1 MTEPRKPLF
10 GFLWPRPDPRS
21 PLDDEYRQVRPVRIS
36 PRGPIRL
43 GALIVG
49 TLVAAAAA
57 GSMIMGALISGQV
70 LASVIAGAL
79 TATAIVLILRG
90 WVVGTFVSDEAVRI
104 ESTWRRRDVLWS
116 DVAEVSVVREVCP
129 CLGSPCRAKGDRAVL
144 VMRSGERVST
154 HVYSLS
160 PDYWLRPEAFD
171 MARLRLERW
180 LPRP

>member
-10 GFLWPRPDPRS
+10 GFLWPRTDPRA
-21 PLDDEYRQVRPVRIS
+21 PLDEEYRQVRPVRVS

-43 GALIVG
+43 VALIVG
-49 TLVAAAAA
+49 TLIAAAAA
-57 GSMIMGALISGQV
+57 GSMIMGGLMSGQV
-70 LASVIAGAL
+70 LPSVIAGAL

-116 DVAEVSVVREVCP
+116 DVAGVSVVRDGCP
-129 CLGSPCRAKGDRAVL
+129 ILGTPLRAKGDRAVL
-144 VMRSGERVST
+144 VTTSGERVAT
-154 HVYSLS
+154 HVYTLS
-160 PDYWLRPEAFD
+160 PDYWLRPEALD